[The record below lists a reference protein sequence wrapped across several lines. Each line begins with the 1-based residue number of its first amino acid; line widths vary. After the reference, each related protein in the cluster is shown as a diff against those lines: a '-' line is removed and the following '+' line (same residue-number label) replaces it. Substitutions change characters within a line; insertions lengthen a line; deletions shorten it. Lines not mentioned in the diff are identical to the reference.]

1 MSGKGHTKKNKGMTA
16 ASVFS
21 ITAMLLILGLF
32 FTIVVNLDLATESVR
47 DDYDTIEVY
56 YPDKAKAG
64 EIEKQKGEI
73 QQWENVKSVEYR
85 SKDEALKIMKKRWG
99 ENGYLLDSLKDNP
112 LPNSLV
118 IHVKDIE
125 ESDAVAKKAEK
136 LKGIEDIR
144 YYKDTVDKLVKVTR
158 AIQIAGIIII
168 AFLIIISIVIVVN
181 TIKLTVI
188 NRSEEIGIMK
198 YVGATN
204 WFIRKP
210 FLKEGILIGG
220 ASALIA
226 AGITTLVYSRVAAA
240 IEGSVSRV
248 LGIQIFP
255 TTDLAIALFALFI
268 ALGVI
273 IGALGSMISMKK
285 FLDV

>member
-1 MSGKGHTKKNKGMTA
+1 MSKAGHVKKNKGMTA

-21 ITAMLLILGLF
+21 ITAMLLILGVF
-32 FTIVVNLDLATESVR
+32 FTIVVNLNLATESVR
-47 DDYDTIEVY
+47 DDYNTIEVY
-56 YPDKAKAG
+56 YPDKAKPAQIDKQRA
-64 EIEKQKGEI
+64 EIEG
-73 QQWENVKSVEYR
+73 WDNVKKVSYR

-125 ESDAVAKKAEK
+125 KADSVAKKAEK

-188 NRSEEIGIMK
+188 NRSEEIAIMK

-210 FLKEGILIGG
+210 FLREGVLIGG
-220 ASALIA
+220 ASALLA
-226 AGITTLVYSRVAAA
+226 AAITTLVYSRVVAA
-240 IEGSVSRV
+240 IGSSVRDV
-248 LGIQIFP
+248 LSIQIFP
-255 TTDLAIALFALFI
+255 TRDLALALFVLFI

-285 FLDV
+285 FLNV